1 MCLARISHRRFY
13 HCNVFPSHR
22 LTFSSPLPLS
32 GQGIT
37 RRCASILP
45 RLFQSVSLKRVW
57 SGDSLVQ
64 VYIYYRGQQPR
75 QERSCVLRSRTHS
88 YEQDSSWRKSRGAAA
103 TPSARLPLHQ
113 ISGLRQSTQ
122 GLDFEY
128 VRTRISIRRWLS
140 VEDAMIRPPCRKT
153 VIEILLD
160 TIIPSYKSSV
170 LKHPPTFGGAYFT
183 KHSSQWGFSG
193 KERRAHRDNRRFVS
207 LQEFFELRDL

>member
-1 MCLARISHRRFY
+1 MFCE
-13 HCNVFPSHR
+13 VE
-22 LTFSSPLPLS
+22 LTHMSKIIHG
-32 GQGIT
+32 GQI
-37 RRCASILP
+37 
-45 RLFQSVSLKRVW
+45 
-57 SGDSLVQ
+57 
-64 VYIYYRGQQPR
+64 
-75 QERSCVLRSRTHS
+75 
-88 YEQDSSWRKSRGAAA
+88 RGAAA
-103 TPSARLPLHQ
+103 TPSARLPPHQ